1 MKYIIG
7 KQEFNVC
14 FGNRSGCTREVWNS
28 GTDKLTLADSLKSD
42 QI

>member
-1 MKYIIG
+1 MSALEID
-7 KQEFNVC
+7 QAV
-14 FGNRSGCTREVWNS
+14 RREVWNS